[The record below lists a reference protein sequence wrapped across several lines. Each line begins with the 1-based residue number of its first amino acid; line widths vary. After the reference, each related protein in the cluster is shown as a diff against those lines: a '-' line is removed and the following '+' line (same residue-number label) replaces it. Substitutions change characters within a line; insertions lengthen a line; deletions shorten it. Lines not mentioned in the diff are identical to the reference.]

1 MFIKTFPSFVFTS
14 AVPNVPLYIF
24 DPVTSRLPFTVIGY
38 NPVPKLDSVESI
50 AAPSSKD
57 ILSLI
62 AALPPAAFIS
72 RTPVPEILNTEGT
85 FAPVTLNSLITVP
98 AFTLTLP
105 LSRSKAGAVA
115 VAWSLFPSTI
125 TSRKFNIES
134 LSPILNNSPVKPSA
148 LFKVAVFDFI
158 EGLNF

>member
-1 MFIKTFPSFVFTS
+1 MF
-14 AVPNVPLYIF
+14 
-24 DPVTSRLPFTVIGY
+24 
-38 NPVPKLDSVESI
+38 
-50 AAPSSKD
+50 
-57 ILSLI
+57 LI

-85 FAPVTLNSLITVP
+85 FAPVTLKFCITVP

-115 VAWSLFPSTI
+115 VALSLFPSTI

-134 LSPILNNSPVKPSA
+134 LLPILNISPVKPSA
-148 LFKVAVFDFI
+148 LFKVAVSDFI